1 MNRIHTSIRAAA
13 TLFTGAL
20 IPTVAPPAAM
30 AQLPSASAAS
40 LALGD
45 NYTALARGYNA
56 VSWNPAGLGMP
67 ENPIF
72 SFAFAGRGDGGTDPI
87 SLGDLKRY
95 SGVQVPNAVLAT
107 WLSRVKAQGGQS
119 LDAEGAGSL
128 GLSMG
133 SLGFQ
138 LSTSAYE
145 RGKLSPDA
153 VEVLLY
159 GNAGQSGTPRN
170 MNLKGS
176 RTEAALTTTAALSF
190 GHGVDVGIGPIT
202 QHFALGATVK
212 YIVGNALLLGEDA
225 GSTLDANP
233 LSLDVQFPIIQS
245 DTSFNRVPQH
255 GRGVGVDV
263 GAAWQS
269 GPLAA
274 GVTIQNFINTFKWD
288 VSQMYFRP
296 GGALFTTSGT
306 RSTSFDA
313 VSMSALPD
321 SLKAKAAALG
331 AEIDAMRFTPSMNV
345 GVSMKVLPFLT
356 ATGDVRQQLGDGM
369 HLGDRTHVGVGAEL
383 RLIPFLPIRAGVA
396 GINGGYIASA
406 GAGLELFFFRLN
418 AGLAERTTQYG
429 SYPAGALTVSLGQ

>member
-1 MNRIHTSIRAAA
+1 MTRIHLSLRTAAA
-13 TLFTGAL
+13 LGGAAL
-20 IPTVAPPAAM
+20 IPMVAPAVA

-45 NYTALARGYNA
+45 NYTAVARGYNA

-67 ENPIF
+67 DNPVF
-72 SFAFAGRGDGGTDPI
+72 SFAFAGRGAGGTDPI
-87 SLGDLKRY
+87 SLGDLKQY
-95 SGVQVPNAVLAT
+95 SGVTVPNTVLAS
-107 WLSRVKAQGGQS
+107 WLSRVQAQGGQS
-119 LDAEGAGSL
+119 LEAEGAGSF
-128 GLSMG
+128 GLSIG

-159 GNAGQSGTPRN
+159 GNAGQSGTPRS
-170 MNLKGS
+170 MSLKGS
-176 RTEAALTTTAALSF
+176 RTEAAVTTTAALSF
-190 GHGVDVGIGPIT
+190 GHGMDLGVGPLT

-255 GRGVGVDV
+255 GRGLGVDV

-274 GVTIQNFINTFKWD
+274 GVTIQNFVNTFKWD

-331 AEIDAMRFTPSMNV
+331 NEIESMKFTPSMNI

-356 ATGDVRQQLGDGM
+356 ATGDIRQELGDGM
-369 HLGDRTHVGVGAEL
+369 HLGDRTHVGAGAEL
-383 RLIPFLPIRAGVA
+383 RLIPFLPIRAGLA
-396 GINGGYIASA
+396 GISGGYIASA
-406 GAGLELFFFRLN
+406 GAGLELFFFHLN
-418 AGLAERTTQYG
+418 AGVAERKTQYG
-429 SYPAGALTVSLGQ
+429 TYPAGALTVSLGQ

>member
-1 MNRIHTSIRAAA
+1 MTRNHRVVRPLA
-13 TLFTGAL
+13 TLLTVAL
-20 IPTVAPPAAM
+20 IPSIAPAAS
-30 AQLPSASAAS
+30 AQLASASAAS

-45 NYTALARGYNA
+45 NYTALARGYNS

-67 ENPIF
+67 DNPVF
-72 SFAFAGRGDGGTDPI
+72 SFAFAGRGNGGTGPV
-87 SLGDLKRY
+87 SLGDLAQY
-95 SGVQVPNAVLAT
+95 SGVVVPNAVLAS

-119 LDAEGAGSL
+119 LDIEGAGSL
-128 GLSMG
+128 GMSIGNLA
-133 SLGFQ
+133 FQ

-159 GNAGQSGTPRN
+159 GNAGQTGTPHD
-170 MNLKGS
+170 MNFRGS
-176 RTEAALTTTAALSF
+176 RTEAAVATTAALSF
-190 GHGVDVGIGPIT
+190 GRGVDFGIGPMT
-202 QHFALGATVK
+202 QHVALGATVK

-225 GSTLDANP
+225 GSQLDANP
-233 LSLDVQFPIIQS
+233 LALDVRFPIIQS

-255 GRGVGVDV
+255 GRGLGVDV
-263 GAAWQS
+263 GAAWQG
-269 GPLAA
+269 GPFAA
-274 GVTIQNFINTFKWD
+274 GVTIQNFVNTFRWD

-321 SLKAKAAALG
+321 SLKSKAAALG
-331 AEIDAMRFTPSMNV
+331 TEIENMRFTPSMNI

-356 ATGDVRQQLGDGM
+356 ATGDIRQQLGDGM
-369 HLGDRTHVGVGAEL
+369 HLGDRTHVGAGAEL

-396 GINGGYIASA
+396 GISGGYIASA
-406 GAGLELFFFRLN
+406 GAGVELFLFHLN
-418 AGLAERTTQYG
+418 AGVAERRTQYG